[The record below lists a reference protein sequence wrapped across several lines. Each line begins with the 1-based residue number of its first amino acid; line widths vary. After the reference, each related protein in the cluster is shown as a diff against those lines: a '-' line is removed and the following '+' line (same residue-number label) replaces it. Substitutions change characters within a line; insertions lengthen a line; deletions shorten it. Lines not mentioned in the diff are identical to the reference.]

1 MFRLKIKNSLVKI
14 STLLLATLA
23 CLCACSSDSRT
34 EDVESSGKSSEP
46 GEFYSYFVDEAELPV
61 TITELWN
68 DSGWRL
74 EFSARTEFNSF
85 AKCFKNWDY
94 ESNTLEEELNL
105 MMDFVI
111 EAGKITIYISCEEL
125 EDGRYYGTINSQKY
139 RGPVYL
145 PEKLIDYIHFEK
157 DGIGGGFID
166 SELE

>member
-74 EFSARTEFNSF
+74 ELSDRTEFNSF

-94 ESNTLEEELNL
+94 ESNTLEEELNQI
-105 MMDFVI
+105 MDIMI
-111 EAGKITIYISCEEL
+111 EA
-125 EDGRYYGTINSQKY
+125 
-139 RGPVYL
+139 
-145 PEKLIDYIHFEK
+145 
-157 DGIGGGFID
+157 
-166 SELE
+166 